1 MLVLDILD
9 DKCINNSIQFIPS
22 LIHNRNQK
30 IWPQNVLGHI
40 YTPLEKSNII
50 LLTTCSA
57 SPCIP
62 LSVFWFHYTYICV
75 CVIMQLYIYIR
86 TSLQVSST
94 NLLICYWYIYHRCI
108 PVLYPSPSMKSIWI
122 VRFPYEPFTVLGPSA
137 FLCNA
142 SAQDWQKDM
151 RHLAARSLEDAWSC
165 LEDGNVQQCQQ
176 DLGVQWSDDLMH
188 LDHFGRTKNVRII
201 KDYQS
206 NQIRKNLTQNAKWN
220 HTSHHR
226 NWKQRDFV
234 SLMKRLEKNQRS

>member
-1 MLVLDILD
+1 ML
-9 DKCINNSIQFIPS
+9 
-22 LIHNRNQK
+22 LIH
-30 IWPQNVLGHI
+30 
-40 YTPLEKSNII
+40 
-50 LLTTCSA
+50 
-57 SPCIP
+57 IP
-62 LSVFWFHYTYICV
+62 
-75 CVIMQLYIYIR
+75 
-86 TSLQVSST
+86 
-94 NLLICYWYIYHRCI
+94 
-108 PVLYPSPSMKSIWI
+108 PLYPSFISKSINEI
-122 VRFPYEPFTVLGPSA
+122 HMNCAFSIRTEPFTVLGPSA

>member
-1 MLVLDILD
+1 MHQQLNPIHPFPHSQPQPKNLTPKCFGAYIYSIGKIKHHIVDYMFCLPLHPTLGILVPLY
-9 DKCINNSIQFIPS
+9 
-22 LIHNRNQK
+22 
-30 IWPQNVLGHI
+30 I
-40 YTPLEKSNII
+40 YM
-50 LLTTCSA
+50 
-57 SPCIP
+57 
-62 LSVFWFHYTYICV
+62 CV
-75 CVIMQLYIYIR
+75 CDYATIYIYIR

>member
-30 IWPQNVLGHI
+30 IWPENVLGHI

-62 LSVFWFHYTYICV
+62 LSVFWFHCT
-75 CVIMQLYIYIR
+75 YIYIYMCVWLCNYIYIC

-108 PVLYPSPSMKSIWI
+108 PFLYPSPSMKSIWTM
-122 VRFPYEPFTVLGPSA
+122 RFPCQTFTVLGPSA

-151 RHLAARSLEDAWSC
+151 RHLAARSLEDAWKMGMFS
-165 LEDGNVQQCQQ
+165 NVSRI
-176 DLGVQWSDDLMH
+176 LGIC
-188 LDHFGRTKNVRII
+188 F
-201 KDYQS
+201 
-206 NQIRKNLTQNAKWN
+206 NA
-220 HTSHHR
+220 
-226 NWKQRDFV
+226 F
-234 SLMKRLEKNQRS
+234 